1 MVSVVERL
9 KASRT
14 YGRAQK
20 APLSRAVGEG
30 SGERA
35 GDGWAAG
42 VIGAANAGP
51 LPQPLSRER
60 ERGVNAAA
68 GDDSKILSGA
78 RIDIHQ
84 VSHWFGH
91 GRERLQVL
99 DDVDLSV
106 APGEFV
112 ALLGPSGCG
121 KSTLLRLVA
130 GLDQPASGAIL
141 QDGTPIT
148 EPDPSRIVVFQDPTL
163 YPWRRVWDNVALGL
177 QAQGILAQQRHRVDD
192 ALRRVGLDS
201 FARAFPHQLSGGMA
215 QRVALARALVNDPR
229 LLVLDEPLGKL
240 DSLTRLAMQSDLVEL
255 WRRSRFSALLV
266 THDVEEALFLAQRV
280 IVFSQ
285 RPARIAAEL
294 RVDLPYPR
302 HRGDPRLTELRHEG
316 LRHLGLDASW

>member
-9 KASRT
+9 KASRSHV
-14 YGRAQK
+14 RPQK
-20 APLSRAVGEG
+20 A
-30 SGERA
+30 
-35 GDGWAAG
+35 
-42 VIGAANAGP
+42 
-51 LPQPLSRER
+51 PLSRER

-68 GDDSKILSGA
+68 GDDSNVLTGA
-78 RIDIHQ
+78 RIDIRQ
-84 VSHWFGH
+84 VGHWFGH
-91 GRERLQVL
+91 GNERLQVL
-99 DDVDLSV
+99 DDVGLNV

-130 GLDQPASGAIL
+130 GLDQPTSGEIL

-192 ALRRVGLDS
+192 ALRRVGLES

-255 WRRSRFSALLV
+255 WQRSRFSALLV

-294 RVDLPYPR
+294 KVDLPYPR
-302 HRGDPRLTELRHEG
+302 HRGDPRLTELRHEA